1 MRRPKDAVA
10 RIGTAVGGLRDLS
23 ARVMGGFAAILM
35 APIRVYRYAI
45 SPLLP
50 PTCRFYPSCSEYALE
65 AIGTHGPVKGSWLAA
80 RRVCRCHPWNPGG
93 VDPVP
98 ARASLALREG
108 GGRWPQSMR
117 TPSSQPAKME

>member
-1 MRRPKDAVA
+1 MRRATDADP
-10 RIGTAVGGLRDLS
+10 RNGTADPGVRGLRVRL
-23 ARVMGGFAAILM
+23 MGGFAAILM

-50 PTCRFYPSCSEYALE
+50 PACRFYPSCSEYALE

-98 ARASLALREG
+98 ARASPVLRAG
-108 GGRWPQSMR
+108 GGRWPQSLR